1 MAGSLARMVALPRA
15 PPTPLARPLSG
26 LRRVAWSAPLPLLA
40 LRQAARARDATV
52 NDLVTAALAGALRG
66 HLAAAG
72 TEVEGLVLRALVPV
86 NLEAPAER
94 SRGNRFGLV
103 FVELPV
109 GLATPAE
116 RLDAVRREM
125 RALKAAPDAAVT
137 YGILSALGHLPPAA
151 EAAVNAF
158 FAGKAA
164 LAVTNVPGPDARLA
178 LAGSRIGSV
187 MFWVPHPSLL
197 GLGVSVLSYAGELR
211 LGVRADAAVMRDPA
225 DLVDRAERELEA
237 FGT

>member
-1 MAGSLARMVALPRA
+1 
-15 PPTPLARPLSG
+15 
-26 LRRVAWSAPLPLLA
+26 
-40 LRQAARARDATV
+40 
-52 NDLVTAALAGALRG
+52 
-66 HLAAAG
+66 
-72 TEVEGLVLRALVPV
+72 
-86 NLEAPAER
+86 
-94 SRGNRFGLV
+94 
-103 FVELPV
+103 
-109 GLATPAE
+109 
-116 RLDAVRREM
+116 
-125 RALKAAPDAAVT
+125 
-137 YGILSALGHLPPAA
+137 
-151 EAAVNAF
+151 VNAF